1 MKLFRIDLVPSINKV
16 FKWLYF
22 EVRKAMIR
30 FPKLWYFFKGKLFKL
45 IMMGYLT
52 TSNSRES
59 MKRRHEERI
68 SEMNMRSN
76 QIEKDWDRF
85 GNTAN

>member
-1 MKLFRIDLVPSINKV
+1 
-16 FKWLYF
+16 
-22 EVRKAMIR
+22 
-30 FPKLWYFFKGKLFKL
+30 
-45 IMMGYLT
+45 MGYLT

-76 QIEKDWDRF
+76 QIEKD
-85 GNTAN
+85 